1 MRIGEVVRSLAVGDA
16 IRWLGTTQAAEHL
29 GVVPRTL
36 YRMIDEGLIPAYK
49 FGRVFRLKEEDVDAF
64 IESTRVQPGTLAHL
78 YPERI
83 EPAVRGRGDFL
94 TDDETSDDGDG
105 EDPAG

>member
-1 MRIGEVVRSLAVGDA
+1 MTEPV
-16 IRWLGTTQAAEHL
+16 RWLGTTEAAEVL

-49 FGRVFRLKEEDVDAF
+49 MGRVIRLKASDLDAF
-64 IESTRVQPGTLAHL
+64 LETTRVQPGSLAHL

-83 EPAVRGRGDFL
+83 EG
-94 TDDETSDDGDG
+94 S
-105 EDPAG
+105 